1 MAYEFNHVHIKA
13 SDPKK
18 AADWYVKA
26 FNFRILG
33 ELTLASGATAVR
45 CATADGV
52 PVNISGAGG
61 SERLGPGDAGLHWGL
76 EHFGIT
82 VDDTRAEVD
91 RLADLGA
98 ELDDGPTEVPG
109 GPIIAF
115 LKAPGD
121 VRVELVQPR

>member
-1 MAYEFNHVHIKA
+1 MAYEFHHVHIKS

-26 FNFRILG
+26 FGFQVLG
-33 ELTLASGATAVR
+33 ELSLASGAIAVR
-45 CATADGV
+45 CSTADGV
-52 PVNISGAGG
+52 PVNISGPGAG
-61 SERLGPGDAGLHWGL
+61 ERLAPGDAGLHWGL

-82 VDDTRAEVD
+82 VDDVRAEID
-91 RLADLGA
+91 RLSGMGA
-98 ELDDGPTEVPG
+98 ELDDGPTDVPG

-115 LKAPGD
+115 IKAPGD